1 MNVIEIDAAS
11 NNSVDNIRQIR
22 EEVAYRPTEGRY
34 KVYIIDEVHMLSA
47 GAFNA
52 LLKTLE
58 EPPAYVIFILA
69 TTEAHKIPI
78 TILSRCQRYDFHRI
92 SIDTI
97 AARLTELMEEEHV
110 DVEERAIRY
119 VAKAGDGSMRDA
131 LSLLDQ
137 CIAFHLGETLTY
149 ENVLEV
155 LGAVDTEIFSRLMRQ
170 ILDKNITGVIAT
182 LNELVN
188 EGRELGQLVNDF
200 TWYLRNLLLLQS
212 SDNME
217 DVLDMSAEN
226 LASLKEEAGMI
237 EPEALV
243 RYIRIF
249 SELGNQ
255 IRYATQKRIL
265 IEIALIKLCRP
276 EMEKDYSS
284 LIDRIESL
292 EHKLENGIPVQMASP
307 ASGGSTGAAGG
318 AGGAAQ
324 AVQMAELPKAIPEDI
339 QNVVRNWRSIISE
352 IGGIS
357 KTYLNKAVPSLG
369 NSGDLLLVFD
379 DPNAYEYLYG
389 NKADCLDTLKQMI
402 ASRIGKEVEI
412 SVHKNESG
420 KRAAEAFPDLR
431 NLIQFDIE
439 EENI

>member
-1 MNVIEIDAAS
+1 
-11 NNSVDNIRQIR
+11 
-22 EEVAYRPTEGRY
+22 
-34 KVYIIDEVHMLSA
+34 
-47 GAFNA
+47 
-52 LLKTLE
+52 
-58 EPPAYVIFILA
+58 
-69 TTEAHKIPI
+69 
-78 TILSRCQRYDFHRI
+78 
-92 SIDTI
+92 
-97 AARLTELMEEEHV
+97 MEE
-110 DVEERAIRY
+110 
-119 VAKAGDGSMRDA
+119 
-131 LSLLDQ
+131 
-137 CIAFHLGETLTY
+137 
-149 ENVLEV
+149 
-155 LGAVDTEIFSRLMRQ
+155 
-170 ILDKNITGVIAT
+170 
-182 LNELVN
+182 
-188 EGRELGQLVNDF
+188 
-200 TWYLRNLLLLQS
+200 
-212 SDNME
+212 
-217 DVLDMSAEN
+217 VLDMSAEN

-292 EHKLENGIPVQMASP
+292 ERKLENGIPVQMAST
-307 ASGGSTGAAGG
+307 AGNAGG
-318 AGGAAQ
+318 MGISAGGEGAAQ

-339 QNVVRNWRSIISE
+339 QNVVRHWRSVISE

-402 ASRIGKEVEI
+402 ANRIGKEVEI
-412 SVHKNESG
+412 NVHKNESG
-420 KRAAEAFPDLR
+420 KRAEEAFPDLR